1 MNLLTRKGVRRV
13 LGVALV
19 LFLILTWGGAY
30 VPPPL
35 PFSCANFSESYWE
48 EFRFNIDST
57 DDVAS
62 TVHSLWG
69 IEKNRLRPFWDET
82 DPYGISWIS
91 LKLTGPTGMYTAWFW
106 NGVLRKVDFE
116 RSFPLPRPS
125 LSQVVECL
133 GAPKYYI
140 AFYGMAPEAVKV
152 NLDLLYPDRGFV
164 VRYVSPFTS
173 LFMSKPPARFHPHM
187 RIRELAVVAPGA
199 PAQMVPSVYS
209 IGHVGGGYSHSACL
223 SKPWPGSI
231 EAMEIVPLTELSRC
245 GNRGEEK

>member
-13 LGVALV
+13 LGVVLV